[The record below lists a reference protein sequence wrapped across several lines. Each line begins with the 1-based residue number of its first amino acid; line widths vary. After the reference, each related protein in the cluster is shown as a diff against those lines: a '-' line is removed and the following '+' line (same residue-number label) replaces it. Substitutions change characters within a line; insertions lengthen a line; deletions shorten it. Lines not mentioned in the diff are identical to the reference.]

1 MSISRL
7 SQPNTFAFSNDRLLF
22 TYSSTEIAQPGF
34 RFVVVVTVGSQ
45 SMTSY
50 IQPNPSNH
58 LIFDASTYVRD
69 LVVVDEFDSNLVPIV
84 SAIYTAPIKFRCSNK
99 AAGKVVVSV
108 QEYYNNALQGTANTY
123 TMYLAPGHGQI
134 YEGQNANRATYIAS
148 NGTGVGW
155 LTSRSQAV
163 YTMGDGVTTPS
174 VRVDM
179 SPTTEGW
186 MVRAYGTAVGVGSHQ
201 IRYRIYNGASVVATH
216 TVDLNTTN
224 GAAFASGS
232 AVPSTG
238 NFLLYIPVGP
248 AHINGLFGTNMATT
262 TWTHM
267 RISNMYSGVAL
278 EDILVVNEDDSCKHE
293 DVWVLF
299 WNRVGGLDALKFNAR
314 RQEERS
320 FEHKNIVRP
329 IGRYGSTSGLYYS
342 TERTT
347 EAYAATGRI
356 THTLLKHG
364 ITPQESA
371 LFGELAASKMVWA
384 KIGGRWRPMYTES
397 TNAPIVVGTSSKI
410 QTAEISLIEAQEL
423 RC

>member
-1 MSISRL
+1 
-7 SQPNTFAFSNDRLLF
+7 
-22 TYSSTEIAQPGF
+22 
-34 RFVVVVTVGSQ
+34 
-45 SMTSY
+45 
-50 IQPNPSNH
+50 
-58 LIFDASTYVRD
+58 
-69 LVVVDEFDSNLVPIV
+69 
-84 SAIYTAPIKFRCSNK
+84 
-99 AAGKVVVSV
+99 
-108 QEYYNNALQGTANTY
+108 
-123 TMYLAPGHGQI
+123 
-134 YEGQNANRATYIAS
+134 
-148 NGTGVGW
+148 
-155 LTSRSQAV
+155 
-163 YTMGDGVTTPS
+163 
-174 VRVDM
+174 
-179 SPTTEGW
+179 
-186 MVRAYGTAVGVGSHQ
+186 
-201 IRYRIYNGASVVATH
+201 
-216 TVDLNTTN
+216 
-224 GAAFASGS
+224 
-232 AVPSTG
+232 
-238 NFLLYIPVGP
+238 
-248 AHINGLFGTNMATT
+248 
-262 TWTHM
+262 M

-329 IGRYGSTSGLYYS
+329 IGRYGSTSGLYYN